1 MARKKLLILG
11 LDCMTPQLVFDE
23 WLDDLPTIKGI
34 MSKGTFR
41 PLFSTIPPITVPA
54 WMSMMTSQDGGQ
66 LGMYGFRNR
75 KSHDYEALYT
85 VNANNVKAKT
95 LWNHLSRNRLSS
107 LVWGIP
113 LTYPP
118 KPLNGMMVSSFLT
131 PDKSVQWTF
140 PAEAAAQVDAAAGGD
155 YIIDVKNF
163 RTDEKEQLLEQIYE
177 MTRRRFKAFRHFY
190 NAGEYDFAMMVEM
203 GVDRIHHAF
212 WRYMDKAHRL
222 YEPGNQYENAIHDY
236 YVYLDEEIA
245 LTLELIDEDTEVML
259 VSDHGAKTMKGGF
272 CINEYLQQEGYLTLK
287 EQPAEPTK
295 LKPHMIDWSKTKAWG
310 EGGYYSRIF
319 MNVEGREPEGVIP
332 ADEYHEERDKL
343 MHKLQHT
350 VDENGKLLG
359 TVVYKPEEIYEQ
371 IVNIPPD
378 LIVHLGNLD
387 WRSAG
392 SVGMGTMHIFE
403 NDTGPDDANHAQE
416 GIFIT
421 SIKLSTSVSSKNPY
435 SIFDIAPTVL
445 DYFDID
451 VPDEM
456 IGESLFGGDYM
467 EQPDSLADKLRSLS
481 SEVGRESERG
491 HRPIPGGDADEVNH
505 GTKAD
510 EDGFADTGD

>member
-1 MARKKLLILG
+1 MSQKKLLIIG
-11 LDCMTPQLVFDE
+11 LDCMTPQLVFGE
-23 WLDDLPTIKGI
+23 WLNDLPTIRRI
-34 MSKGTFR
+34 MERGTFR

-107 LVWGIP
+107 LIWGVP

-118 KPLNGMMVSSFLT
+118 KPLNGAMVCSFLT
-131 PDKSVQWTF
+131 PDKEAEWTYPPEF
-140 PAEAAAQVDAAAGGD
+140 GAEVDKAADGD

-163 RTDEKEQLLEQIYE
+163 RTDDKDQLLEQIYE
-177 MTRRRFKAFRHFY
+177 MTKRRFKAFRKHY
-190 NAGEYDFAMMVEM
+190 SEGDYDFAIMVEM

-212 WRYMDKAHRL
+212 WRFMDKEHRL
-222 YEPGNQYENAIHDY
+222 YEPGNKYENAIHDY
-236 YVYLDEEIA
+236 YVYLDG
-245 LTLELIDEDTEVML
+245 LIDGLLEDIDDGTEVMI
-259 VSDHGAKTMKGGF
+259 VSDHGAKTMVGGF
-272 CINEYLQQEGYLTLK
+272 CINEWLQQKGYLTLK
-287 EQPAEPTK
+287 EQPTEPTK
-295 LKPHMIDWSKTKAWG
+295 LTPDMIDWSKTKAWG

-319 MNVEGREPEGVIP
+319 MNVEGREPQGVIP
-332 ADEYHEERDKL
+332 AGDYHRERDEL
-343 MHKLQHT
+343 AEHLRYT
-350 VDENGKLLG
+350 VDEKGELLE
-359 TVVYKPEEIYEQ
+359 TIVYKPEEIYEG

-378 LIVHLGNLD
+378 LIVHLGGLD

-416 GIFIT
+416 GIFIS
-421 SIKLSTSVSSKNPY
+421 SIHFRTSVSHKNPY

-445 DYFDID
+445 DYFGIDI
-451 VPDEM
+451 PDEM
-456 IGESLFGGDYM
+456 IGESLFSGEDLGH
-467 EQPDSLADKLRSLS
+467 QPDQLADKLKAMTTEMTLERSF
-481 SEVGRESERG
+481 RKT
-491 HRPIPGGDADEVNH
+491 PIPGAEVDEV
-505 GTKAD
+505 
-510 EDGFADTGD
+510 DTDQKE